1 MHTSDNPSLISDDL
15 LTQLARPSYLQICG
29 QFDPETRAILAIA
42 LPDLCNEL
50 LYLRQK
56 EVAQSFGSKTAQAFT
71 QLDQARFAA
80 YATLV
85 EARGGVFRSENI
97 PQMMPAEVKPDPE
110 RSELA
115 RAIERAQPAIR
126 AAAARVRGFGGD
138 AA

>member
-1 MHTSDNPSLISDDL
+1 MPKSPEVGFPGLSPAKAIINNPSAY
-15 LTQLARPSYLQICG
+15 TGHAQLR
-29 QFDPETRAILAIA
+29 
-42 LPDLCNEL
+42 
-50 LYLRQK
+50 
-56 EVAQSFGSKTAQAFT
+56 
-71 QLDQARFAA
+71 LDA

-97 PQMMPAEVKPDPE
+97 PQMMPAETKPDPE
-110 RSELA
+110 RSELT

>member
-1 MHTSDNPSLISDDL
+1 MHIFNDKGIAAAKTVVGKPSLYAGHA
-15 LTQLARPSYLQICG
+15 QLRL
-29 QFDPETRAILAIA
+29 E
-42 LPDLCNEL
+42 
-50 LYLRQK
+50 
-56 EVAQSFGSKTAQAFT
+56 
-71 QLDQARFAA
+71 A

-85 EARGGVFRSENI
+85 KARGGVFRSENI
-97 PQMMPAEVKPDPE
+97 PQMMSAEVKPDLE